1 MSEHCKTNDNLGVA
15 RTANHPGV
23 TRPDRRLA
31 ALLACALWVGNALPA
46 VAELPAPGN
55 LNPALPP
62 AELVAATL
70 PPAASPPAV
79 PARMAADSTTF
90 WRLPS
95 VVPAVAKARP
105 AGPVHSMLVE
115 DLDRRLS
122 DLKRQPG
129 DLAPPELRVSALPSA
144 MRDITQPDSQMGS
157 DPVWHASSVG
167 SALSSATQNA
177 AYVTGQPQLLPSPPA
192 EDIDSLRSEL
202 RQAISRLDAAQ
213 RQMVSAQQPGNGG
226 DAPPSGG
233 GGDRLSTLESAFDRF
248 EDQMT
253 AERAAKFPSAR
264 LTGFT
269 QLDDYIISQDPLNKA
284 TVGNA
289 QNGLGFRR
297 ARLAVV
303 GNVAA
308 LTAYMMEVDFAT
320 AGRPSFFDMW
330 VEQDRL
336 PVLGALRV
344 GQYLQ
349 PFSADAMSGFRH
361 LPFLERS
368 LPFLAFVP
376 FRRVGAMSSINTQ
389 DERTYFA
396 YSLFRTGGFNN
407 APEGDSRFATD
418 IGDQGG
424 LSFSAR
430 LTNLLIYDPNAEDQY
445 LWHVGASYNY
455 SRMTGNTAS
464 GAQPFYQARTG
475 PEFGP
480 IGDGIDTVPATF
492 GPVSYAAANFTPP
505 SFIDSGR
512 YLADSFNLFGV
523 ETVYQY
529 EAFSAQAEFMATGVN
544 SVVGPIWYTGA
555 YGEVMYRLTGEHR
568 GYDRRLAS
576 LKNPLPFTDF
586 ISLKPGGIRGWGAWE
601 VAARLSYIE
610 IRNPSS
616 LLPADYIAGTNS
628 SGNGTLTDTTVGM
641 TWWWNYHTKLQ
652 FNWIHSMLNNA
663 AMGYSLA
670 DSFVSRLQVDF

>member
-1 MSEHCKTNDNLGVA
+1 MQAQTPE
-15 RTANHPGV
+15 
-23 TRPDRRLA
+23 
-31 ALLACALWVGNALPA
+31 
-46 VAELPAPGN
+46 
-55 LNPALPP
+55 
-62 AELVAATL
+62 
-70 PPAASPPAV
+70 AAS
-79 PARMAADSTTF
+79 S
-90 WRLPS
+90 LS
-95 VVPAVAKARP
+95 QE
-105 AGPVHSMLVE
+105 VE
-115 DLDRRLS
+115 
-122 DLKRQPG
+122 
-129 DLAPPELRVSALPSA
+129 
-144 MRDITQPDSQMGS
+144 
-157 DPVWHASSVG
+157 
-167 SALSSATQNA
+167 
-177 AYVTGQPQLLPSPPA
+177 
-192 EDIDSLRSEL
+192 SLRSQL
-202 RQAISRLDAAQ
+202 RQVLNRLDATEAQ
-213 RQMVSAQQPGNGG
+213 LSSKNQPNNDVDNTPANGG
-226 DAPPSGG
+226 DA
-233 GGDRLSTLESAFDRF
+233 GDRLSSLETAFDRF

-253 AERAAKFPSAR
+253 AERAAKFPSAK

-269 QLDDYIISQDPLNKA
+269 QLDDYMMSQDQLNKE

-330 VEQDRL
+330 VEQDKL
-336 PVLGALRV
+336 PVLGAVRI

-349 PFSADAMSGFRH
+349 PFSADAMSGFHH

-376 FRRVGAMSSINTQ
+376 FRRVGAMSSINSQ
-389 DERTYFA
+389 DELTYFA
-396 YSLFRTGGFNN
+396 YSFFRTGGFNN

-424 LSFSAR
+424 LSFSTR
-430 LTNLLIYDPNAEDQY
+430 LTHLLIYDPHADDRY
-445 LWHVGASYNY
+445 LWHIGGSYNY

-464 GAQPFYQARTG
+464 GAQPFYQSRTG

-480 IGDGIDTVPATF
+480 IGDGLDTIPATF
-492 GPVSYAAANFTPP
+492 GAASYAAANFTPP
-505 SFIDSGR
+505 MFIDSGR

-529 EAFSAQAEFMATGVN
+529 GPFSAQTEFMATGIN

-576 LKNPLPFTDF
+576 LKNPLPFTNF
-586 ISLKPGGIRGWGAWE
+586 ITLKPGGVKGWGAWE
-601 VAARLSYIE
+601 VAARLSYVD
-610 IRNPSS
+610 IRNPAR

-628 SGNGTLTDTTVGM
+628 SGNGTLTDSTLGM

-652 FNWIHSMLNNA
+652 FNWVHSMLNNRQF
-663 AMGYSLA
+663 GYSLA
-670 DSFVSRLQVDF
+670 DSFVSRIQVDF